1 MGEINLNMNGYND
14 RQIVTDVLRNK
25 IEMEEETLQV
35 LVRTGLLAED
45 QVIHYQMICAQ
56 QQIVIYYRELL
67 EKLDKKNKH

>member
-25 IEMEEETLQV
+25 IEIEEETLQV

-45 QVIHYQMICAQ
+45 QVIHYQMVCAQ